1 MCLCLPAAKLT
12 CALDAQSVAKYVARY
27 SSYSQAAAKAA
38 TAAAAVAV
46 SPAQARDEATSRE
59 AAAWRLRAL
68 HQYIVTRGEDLYLK
82 MLMVDH
88 LMHTDLHPGNIIV
101 EPNAPALVLVDA
113 GARLSVQ
120 PR

>member
-1 MCLCLPAAKLT
+1 M
-12 CALDAQSVAKYVARY
+12 
-27 SSYSQAAAKAA
+27 
-38 TAAAAVAV
+38 
-46 SPAQARDEATSRE
+46 SPAEARDEATSRE

-113 GARLSVQ
+113 GAARLSFQ
-120 PR
+120 PRSYNDAHNLRDLPPLLACRAAARGA